1 MTVDPKKV
9 VPSPLLS
16 ILCFVF
22 SVQLSTGLHMTAIS
36 VEILSLQSQHSSCQS
51 KMKLYY
57 LQRLQAVFSDG
68 LGHRLKRST
77 ASTRAIQNIEKTLR
91 EINI

>member
-1 MTVDPKKV
+1 MTVDPMKV

-22 SVQLSTGLHMTAIS
+22 SVKLSTVLHMTAIS

-51 KMKLYY
+51 KIKLYY
-57 LQRLQAVFSDG
+57 LQ
-68 LGHRLKRST
+68 KRST
-77 ASTRAIQNIEKTLR
+77 ASTRAIQNIEKTLK
-91 EINI
+91 EMNI

>member
-1 MTVDPKKV
+1 MTVDPMKV

-22 SVQLSTGLHMTAIS
+22 SVKLSTVLHMTAIS
-36 VEILSLQSQHSSCQS
+36 VEILSLQSQYSSCQS

-68 LGHRLKRST
+68 PG
-77 ASTRAIQNIEKTLR
+77 TRAIQNIEKTLR